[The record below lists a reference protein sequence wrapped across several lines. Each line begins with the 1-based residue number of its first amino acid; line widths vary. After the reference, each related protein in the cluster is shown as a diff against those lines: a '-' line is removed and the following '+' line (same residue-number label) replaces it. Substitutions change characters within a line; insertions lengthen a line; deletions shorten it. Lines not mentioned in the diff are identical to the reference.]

1 MNSIILL
8 NRSLFL
14 ILLVPFFTSAQVGIN
29 TTTPN
34 PNSALDVNG
43 RIVIQDLSRTG
54 TGISGVKILL
64 IEQDGTLIQAS
75 VDADLI
81 SEDNNNTLT
90 ISNNNNNNTTTTN
103 EKIVLINESFGTKN
117 NWDLDLDGGNS
128 DATVFI
134 IHKDSGGNELKIR
147 GIKGGTDG
155 RKIRIINDSGKK
167 IKFEEDKNEASFGN
181 KIYIFT
187 SENEM
192 STYGSCELI
201 YSTAISDDG
210 GHWNL
215 IQLDKI

>member
-1 MNSIILL
+1 MNTINLL
-8 NRSLFL
+8 NRFL
-14 ILLVPFFTSAQVGIN
+14 LLLLLVPFFASAQVGIN

-54 TGISGVKILL
+54 TGTSGVKILL
-64 IEQDGTLIQAS
+64 IEQDGSLIEATL
-75 VDADLI
+75 DANLI
-81 SEDNNNTLT
+81 SENNTNELT
-90 ISNNNNNNTTTTN
+90 ISNNNTTSN

-117 NWDLDLDGGNS
+117 NWDLELDGDNS

-134 IHKDSGGNELKIR
+134 IRKGSGGDELIIR

-167 IKFEEDKNEASFGN
+167 IKFEEDKNEASSGN
-181 KIYIFT
+181 KIYIYT
-187 SENEM
+187 QYKYM
-192 STYGSCELI
+192 TTYGSCELI

-210 GHWNL
+210 GHWN
-215 IQLDKI
+215 IVQLDKT

>member
-1 MNSIILL
+1 MNTINLL
-8 NRSLFL
+8 NRSL
-14 ILLVPFFTSAQVGIN
+14 LLLLSVPFFASAQVGIN

-34 PNSALDVNG
+34 ANSALDVNG

-64 IEQDGTLIQAS
+64 LEQDGSVIGATL
-75 VDADLI
+75 DANLI
-81 SEDNNNTLT
+81 SEDITNALT
-90 ISNNNNNNTTTTN
+90 ISNNNTTTTN
-103 EKIVLINESFGTKN
+103 DKIVLINEDFGTKN
-117 NWDLDLDGGNS
+117 NWDIGLDGDNS

-134 IHKDSGGNELKIR
+134 IRKSSGGNELKIR
-147 GIKGGTDG
+147 GIKGGSEG

-167 IKFEEDKNEASFGN
+167 IKFEEDHNSANSGN

-187 SENEM
+187 SEIEM
-192 STYGSCELI
+192 STYGSCEFI

-215 IQLDKI
+215 VQLDKT